1 MKKAKYIGKSYGTGY
16 NKDFVYLEYEYRGH
30 KYEVYENRAKGNE
43 PLSWQHKNKQAEI
56 DRLIEIE
63 EQSKNQKNEPFNIDE
78 VFELLGWNWL
88 IKEPDKIPAF
98 IFLKKYKTF
107 VI

>member
-1 MKKAKYIGKSYGTGY
+1 MQQDGGIKMKKAKYIGKSYGTGY
-16 NKDFVYLEYEYRGH
+16 NKDFVYLEYEYRGY

-78 VFELLGWNWL
+78 VFELLGW
-88 IKEPDKIPAF
+88 D
-98 IFLKKYKTF
+98 
-107 VI
+107 